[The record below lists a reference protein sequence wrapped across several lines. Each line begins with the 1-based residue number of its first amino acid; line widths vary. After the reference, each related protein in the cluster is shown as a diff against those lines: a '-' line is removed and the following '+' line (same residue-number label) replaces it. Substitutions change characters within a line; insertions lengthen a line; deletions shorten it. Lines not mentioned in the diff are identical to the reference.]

1 MSSDYRI
8 KTMKLIQ
15 TGVGVRGDHWLDFI
29 GSRDDVDIV
38 ACVDIDDAALAKAG
52 EATGGETFRSLDE
65 AMQKVEAD
73 GVIVASPSM
82 LHGEH
87 SQQALRAGL
96 AVMVEKPLAASL
108 AEAVD
113 VVKTASEAGRP
124 VMVAENYR
132 FFQAERTLRQ
142 VIAGGEL
149 GRIDAVFCVDRRDQP
164 SGSQGE
170 WVKSMQE
177 PFLTEIAVHHFDSF
191 RYLFDSKPASVWA
204 RSYNPPGSDYDQNG
218 ATQAFIEMQDGFTIQ
233 YSGSYVGSRYEFDL
247 LICGEHGD
255 LRTNRS
261 KVWRRAKGGRSWSEV
276 ELLPLTEGEELRYPN
291 AGMQSLL
298 NQFRDAIHNRAVPET
313 NGADN
318 LWTLAMY
325 QSALQSASSGRNISI
340 EEIFTPELRQK
351 AGLDEPER

>member
-1 MSSDYRI
+1 
-8 KTMKLIQ
+8 MKLIQ
-15 TGVGVRGDHWLDFI
+15 AGTGVRGGHWLDFI
-29 GSRDDVDIV
+29 GSREGVDIV
-38 ACVDIDDAALAKAG
+38 ACIDTDEAALNKAK
-52 EATGGETFRSLDE
+52 EATGCKTFHSLDE
-65 AMQKVEAD
+65 AVANVEAD
-73 GVIVASPSM
+73 GVIVASPSL

-87 SQQALRAGL
+87 SKQALRAGF

-113 VVKTASEAGRP
+113 VVKTAREENRP

-132 FFQAERTLRQ
+132 FFQAERTLRR
-142 VIAGGEL
+142 VIDE
-149 GRIDAVFCVDRRDQP
+149 GRVGQIHAVFCVDRRDQP
-164 SGSQGE
+164 SNTQGA
-170 WVKSMQE
+170 WVKSMAE
-177 PFLTEIAVHHFDSF
+177 PFLIEIAVHHFDSF

-261 KVWRRAKGGRSWSEV
+261 KVWWRKKGARSFAEVPLV
-276 ELLPLTEGEELRYPN
+276 ELPEGEELRYPS

-298 NQFRDAIHNRAVPET
+298 NQFREVINGRAEPET
-313 NGADN
+313 SGADN

-325 QSALQSASSGRNISI
+325 ESALQSSATGRNVSI
-340 EEIFTPELRQK
+340 EETFTPELQRI
-351 AGLDEPER
+351 AGFDEPER